1 MKKRVLIPL
10 FLINFIVY
18 FMGTG
23 LLPILPLYASRF
35 GVSSTGIGLYIAFI
49 FAAITLGTV
58 LTGRIAHH
66 FSTRSIFLVAGLLG
80 IPALALLGRSSG
92 FWQVVLL
99 TATIWFLA
107 GVGTALVNVQAGLHA
122 ARDKRGQS
130 FGLMFLA
137 LPAASLVAGLTMG
150 RLVELGSYRFMFDLL
165 AIIWAAW
172 PFLAV
177 LGPNERLGPDE
188 RPEPGLSPTTTPAGK
203 GRPAFSTLF
212 YLLVVTTLL
221 SATTFY
227 LGRLG
232 TSFSLAFLGFSPSAV
247 ASTTAVGGLV
257 ALPATYLISTLSDR
271 LGRKHIVILGYVFAV
286 GAAVTLSLAG
296 DLWHFWLATAMLY
309 MSRSIN
315 GSVAPALA
323 TDLLPRE
330 NLSLGLPY
338 LSAGNWLAAVFG
350 SAIAGIGID
359 NLGQMNLFLLAAGL
373 AASAT
378 LLMGILPISRRAMAM
393 ASLQA

>member
-1 MKKRVLIPL
+1 
-10 FLINFIVY
+10 
-18 FMGTG
+18 
-23 LLPILPLYASRF
+23 
-35 GVSSTGIGLYIAFI
+35 
-49 FAAITLGTV
+49 
-58 LTGRIAHH
+58 
-66 FSTRSIFLVAGLLG
+66 
-80 IPALALLGRSSG
+80 
-92 FWQVVLL
+92 
-99 TATIWFLA
+99 
-107 GVGTALVNVQAGLHA
+107 
-122 ARDKRGQS
+122 
-130 FGLMFLA
+130 
-137 LPAASLVAGLTMG
+137 
-150 RLVELGSYRFMFDLL
+150 
-165 AIIWAAW
+165 
-172 PFLAV
+172 
-177 LGPNERLGPDE
+177 
-188 RPEPGLSPTTTPAGK
+188 
-203 GRPAFSTLF
+203 LF